1 MPIYETA
8 CGYYKFDNM
17 TNRIVNKCNIK
28 NSTQGYEYVIFTK
41 KEPSKKFNK
50 TVIAPNILVE
60 KCFLKANWKKIN
72 IGLLIASS
80 LFLIFLG
87 ALVFDCRKVRYVKNF
102 KTEEKKNNLIEDG
115 KNNLIEDG
123 EKNKNE
129 EEEKNKKEEGK

>member
-1 MPIYETA
+1 MYTTPQNTDMYLEDRKKYYYESIDVPIYETA

-80 LFLIFLG
+80 LFLIFFGIFRL
-87 ALVFDCRKVRYVKNF
+87 
-102 KTEEKKNNLIEDG
+102 
-115 KNNLIEDG
+115 
-123 EKNKNE
+123 
-129 EEEKNKKEEGK
+129 

>member
-80 LFLIFLG
+80 LFLLLFI
-87 ALVFDCRKVRYVKNF
+87 ALCWDCSKV
-102 KTEEKKNNLIEDG
+102 KKYKYENG
-115 KNNLIEDG
+115 G
-123 EKNKNE
+123 ENI
-129 EEEKNKKEEGK
+129 NKKKS